1 MIAAKLQLVVRILGL
16 VLLLSGCVVTPD
28 SKQSLPVLSVA
39 EREARL
45 KAFNAWR
52 VNGSISLNSAEEG
65 KFNASFSWDASGTS
79 FDLKLFGPLGVR
91 ALQLT
96 QTPEGASLIDRDGQT
111 NAPSAEQLLLRATGF
126 IVPISEMQIWAVG
139 LPGNGKEL
147 QRDEAGRLTSMVVD
161 EGEIEWNITYPRYS
175 VVDNIDLPRF
185 VNIDS
190 EGIQIK
196 LSFRRWIRSNQPVSD
211 RLSIP
216 GATT

>member
-1 MIAAKLQLVVRILGL
+1 M
-16 VLLLSGCVVTPD
+16 PD
-28 SKQSLPVLSVA
+28 SEQSLPVLSIA

-52 VNGSISLNSAEEG
+52 VNGSISLDSEQEG
-65 KFNASFSWDASGTS
+65 KFNASFSWDASSTG

-96 QTPEGASLIDRDGQT
+96 QSPEGASLIDRDGQT
-111 NAPSAEQLLLRATGF
+111 SASSAEQLLLRATGF
-126 IVPISEMQIWAVG
+126 IVPISEMQVWAVG

-147 QRDEAGRLTSMVVD
+147 QRDDAGRLTSMVVD
-161 EGEIEWNITYPRYS
+161 EGEIKWSITYPRYS

-190 EGIQIK
+190 EGIKIK
-196 LSFRRWIRSNQPVSD
+196 LSFKRWIRSNQPVSD

-216 GATT
+216 GADT